1 MTAFSAFGGREAA
14 GLYADQ
20 FEIYHGNSNPDLAR
34 KISRYLGTEPGKL
47 EVFQFAN
54 ENIFVKILENVREKD
69 VFLVQPT
76 SHPVNQSIMELLIM
90 IDAFKRASAG
100 RITAVI
106 PFYAYG
112 RSDKKD
118 QPRVPITARLIA
130 DMITVAG
137 ADRVLTMDLHQGQ
150 IQGFFNIPVDELT
163 AVHMLS
169 NYYKHKNI
177 ENAVVVTDLG
187 FAKRARAFAELLDAP
202 LAIIEKRRVGNLD
215 RAELMNVI
223 GDVKGKRAIIVDD
236 EIDTGGTLVEITKAL
251 EREGVTE
258 IYACATHGVL
268 SDPAI
273 DRIAASNLREV
284 VLTDSVPLPERK
296 RLAKITT
303 LSVAPLIGEAIRR
316 IHRGESVG
324 ALFSSEVS
332 LTQEMV
338 LWEGGDEGTID
349 TRGGEPGDD
358 EPSMAR
364 PTTARDR
371 RLRRVRPG
379 ERPMTLKLHR
389 PDGEGGLEPRPVV
402 EPDWRSQLQSPRWG
416 TALEGDR
423 LPELKN
429 PEMNPTSRMRSVL
442 FWLALGVATFLLIVV
457 GYGSGFWKLS
467 SGAEQVQPSPSP
479 AAIVIEHRAG

>member
-1 MTAFSAFGGREAA
+1 V
-14 GLYADQ
+14 YADQ
-20 FEIYHGNSNPDLAR
+20 FEIYHGNANPDLAR
-34 KISRYLGTEPGKL
+34 KICRYLSSEPGKL

-54 ENIFVKILENVREKD
+54 ENIFVKILDNVREKD
-69 VFLVQPT
+69 VFLIQPT
-76 SHPVNQSIMELLIM
+76 CHPVNQSIMELLIM

-100 RITAVI
+100 RITAVV

-163 AVHMLS
+163 AVHILS
-169 NYYKHKNI
+169 NYFRTKGI
-177 ENAVVVTDLG
+177 EDLVVVTDLG

-223 GDVKGKRAIIVDD
+223 GEVRGRRAIIVDD
-236 EIDTGGTLVEITKAL
+236 EIDTASTLIEIVRAL
-251 EREGVTE
+251 DREGVNE

-273 DRIAASNLREV
+273 ERIRDSNLREV
-284 VLTDSVPLPERK
+284 VLTDSIPLPPAK
-296 RLAKITT
+296 RLSKITT
-303 LSVAPLIGEAIRR
+303 LSVAPLIGEAIKR

-332 LTQEMV
+332 FTQEML
-338 LWEGGDEGTID
+338 LWEDGVARKLDLRAESDDAPGSSGQAGREGES
-349 TRGGEPGDD
+349 EPRRDAGKEGADDD
-358 EPSMAR
+358 EAVGAALA
-364 PTTARDR
+364 TASD
-371 RLRRVRPG
+371 G
-379 ERPMTLKLHR
+379 ER
-389 PDGEGGLEPRPVV
+389 
-402 EPDWRSQLQSPRWG
+402 
-416 TALEGDR
+416 
-423 LPELKN
+423 
-429 PEMNPTSRMRSVL
+429 
-442 FWLALGVATFLLIVV
+442 
-457 GYGSGFWKLS
+457 
-467 SGAEQVQPSPSP
+467 
-479 AAIVIEHRAG
+479 